1 MSKQEDKQVI
11 GELSIQYDEEG
22 NGTLSLDIF
31 QMIFGDD
38 IEVDLEKEM
47 SEKDIE
53 DLQSLLSEMNNIV
66 ISKINDVL
74 ERKLKEEEE

>member
-31 QMIFGDD
+31 KMVFGDD
-38 IEVDLEKEM
+38 IEVDLEGEM

-74 ERKLKEEEE
+74 ERKLKEEE

>member
-74 ERKLKEEEE
+74 ERKLKEEE

>member
-1 MSKQEDKQVI
+1 MSEQEDKQVI
-11 GELSIQYDEEG
+11 GELSILYDEEG

-74 ERKLKEEEE
+74 ERKLKEEE